1 MEIDLKSGLCKA
13 FCDEISVQDVPAGLA
28 ISTGFDGP
36 RGDPIGFYVVGPDE
50 LGRFRVQ
57 DDGRTMPFLEAAGAD
72 LGAASRKQSLM
83 ELLSEYG
90 AEYDDE
96 SFELHTDPV
105 PPDYLPSAAM
115 RFVAMMLRVQDLLF
129 MTQEKVATTFKEDVV
144 FQLKA
149 AVGDRAEVLEGESIS
164 PELAGY
170 EADLVLRAAG
180 HDPVA
185 VFLATYESKVQ
196 EAIILQLIAQ
206 HEAHVPC
213 KVVALLEAGGS
224 VSSKIRQRADNRL
237 DAVPVFRG
245 DEKAAIAKIQRLATG
260 EAPVVH

>member
-1 MEIDLKSGLCKA
+1 MDIDLKVGLCKV
-13 FCDEISVQDVPAGLA
+13 FCDEITVRDVSAGLA
-28 ISTGFDGP
+28 VSTGFDGP

-50 LGRFRVQ
+50 FGRFRVQ
-57 DDGRTMPFLEAAGAD
+57 DDGRTMPYIEAAGAD
-72 LGAASRKQSLM
+72 LANTSRRQSLM

-96 SFELHTDPV
+96 SFELHTDAV
-105 PPDYLPSAAM
+105 PPDQLPSAAM

-129 MTQEKVATTFKEDVV
+129 MTQERVATTFREDVISR
-144 FQLKA
+144 LGST
-149 AVGDRAEVLEGESIS
+149 VGESVTILENDSIS

-170 EADLVLRAAG
+170 EADIVLVSPDN
-180 HDPVA
+180 DPVA
-185 VFLATYESKVQ
+185 VFLATYDSKIQ

-206 HEAHVPC
+206 HEAHIPC

-224 VSSKIRQRADNRL
+224 VTSKMRQRADNRL

-245 DEKAAIAKIQRLATG
+245 DEKAAIARIQKLATG
-260 EAPVVH
+260 EAPIIH